1 MAEDGYAGFP
11 REAARFLKD
20 LTQNNSKAW
29 FDTRRG
35 DYQAGMAEP
44 AKDFV
49 IAMGTRLARIDPGIR
64 AEPKVN
70 GSIFR
75 INRDTRFSKDKS
87 PYKDHLALIFW
98 RGEGRN
104 RECPGYYFRLSAE
117 SLGLA
122 AGLYQMTDSKLA
134 RYRSAVLDAAEGSEL
149 TKLLAKLQKGGNQIG
164 GEKFK
169 RVPRGLP
176 ADHANAELL
185 KHKGLYAWVD
195 TAPLPDL
202 TGDAFADF
210 CFDHFRRMA
219 PLEAWLYRNLEG

>member
-1 MAEDGYAGFP
+1 MAENGCANFP
-11 REAARFLKD
+11 NDAARFLTR

-29 FDTRRG
+29 FDAHRG
-35 DYQAGMAEP
+35 EYQAQLAEP

-49 IAMGTRLARIDPGIR
+49 VAMGARMARIDPGIR

-104 RECPGYYFRLSAE
+104 RECPGYYVRLSPR

-122 AGLYQMTDSKLA
+122 TGLYQMTDAKLA
-134 RYRSAVLDAAEGSEL
+134 RYRSAVLDATEGGELAE
-149 TKLLAKLQKGGNQIG
+149 LLAKLERGGDQIG

-185 KHKGLYAWVD
+185 KHKGLYAWVE

-219 PLEAWLYRNLEG
+219 PLEAWLYRNLES